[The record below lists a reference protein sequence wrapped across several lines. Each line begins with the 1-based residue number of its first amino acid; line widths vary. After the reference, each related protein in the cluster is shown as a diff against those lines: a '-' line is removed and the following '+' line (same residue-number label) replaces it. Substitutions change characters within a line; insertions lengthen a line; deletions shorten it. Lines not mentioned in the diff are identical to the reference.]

1 MEAILERYHPIVK
14 AHGLQKAAKDK
25 KTGKEAKAKA
35 RLAAKTV
42 GKCACGCD
50 GPGYFPLFTIV
61 VSPAKESGPTIVHM
75 KDLDETSLYHSLVL
89 AIQNSKVEY
98 AAGLEPNDA
107 ELRARLAVYY
117 CKVGWAIVSDVKP
130 SLEDEAVKAFVENLE
145 KEYAECCNKKPPK
158 PKAKKEKESA
168 GPSAQL
174 LSGDKVPSE
183 FQADDGQ
190 TEPPATR
197 KRSHEEDEQEDD
209 DPASF
214 GNLPIDIQDAL
225 KILSQRYLVDPKN
238 IHERLEKKYAA
249 KRKVGQRLQA
259 VLQNMS
265 AEDLNATLK
274 KVKEMK
280 AEKKAAKKAKTTD
293 SA

>member
-61 VSPAKESGPTIVHM
+61 VSPAKESGPTLVHM

-98 AAGLEPNDA
+98 ATGLEPNDA
-107 ELRARLAVYY
+107 ELRARLADYY
-117 CKVGWAIVSDVKP
+117 CKVGWAIVADVKP

-145 KEYAECCNKKPPK
+145 KEKKEWCKKKPPK
-158 PKAKKEKESA
+158 PKAKKEKTK
-168 GPSAQL
+168 QF
-174 LSGDKVPSE
+174 LSGDDVPDE
-183 FQADDGQ
+183 FLADDGESESQ
-190 TEPPATR
+190 QPTR
-197 KRSHEEDEQEDD
+197 KRSHEEDEEAEDD
-209 DPASF
+209 DSSSF

-225 KILSQRYLVDPKN
+225 KILGQRYLVDPKN